1 MAKQTSNGYVKVAW
15 VLAEDLTNPEFP
27 SVADLNAG
35 LDISSAIAW
44 SDYQLGAEASE
55 DIDDRALT
63 DLGNAVSRG
72 SANYS
77 AQLSFF
83 RQLETNENPDSVY
96 TDAFQAFR
104 VPRTLGYL
112 VTRVAEKPASA
123 AWAAGDTVSVYL
135 LLADVVIDQTSGDT
149 STKFQ
154 VTFLPQ
160 GRLFTNTLVGG
171 AGVISG
177 VPTTLALGVG
187 DVEIVN
193 PVVATKSVRSRAS
206 YSSSNPAVATVSEL
220 GVISGIS
227 AGTANVVTS
236 YGAAT
241 AAITTAVT
249 VS

>member
-15 VLAEDLTNPEFP
+15 VLAEDLANPQYP
-27 SVADLNAG
+27 TAAALNGALDL
-35 LDISSAIAW
+35 SSAIAW
-44 SDYQLGAEASE
+44 QDYQLGAESSE

-112 VTRVAEKPASA
+112 VTRVAEKPASDP
-123 AWAAGDTVSVYL
+123 WAAGDTISVYL

-154 VTFLPQ
+154 VSFLPQ
-160 GRLFTNTLVGG
+160 GRLFTNTTVGA

-187 DVEIVN
+187 EVAILN
-193 PVVATKSVRSRAS
+193 PVLAGKSIRSRAS
-206 YSSSNPAVATVSEL
+206 YSSSTPTNATVSEL
-220 GVISGIS
+220 GVISGEA
-227 AGTANVVTS
+227 AGTSTITTN

-241 AAITTAVT
+241 APVTTTVT